1 MKALRTVP
9 GSLLA
14 AAPSLRDEN
23 FMHTVVLM
31 CAHGDEG
38 AHGLV
43 INRPSPITIDKLMPA
58 HALLARQHNVV
69 HAGGPVGLDTLQFV
83 HRVPGRI
90 AGGVELSS
98 GIHLGG
104 DIDQLAQ
111 FLEERGES
119 AAEDVRLILG
129 YAGWGAGQL
138 EEELAGGSWIPVS
151 LQPEWVF
158 APDSQGV
165 WRQVVRS
172 LGGAAAGLEDLPP
185 DVSWN

>member
-1 MKALRTVP
+1 MKELRTVP

-14 AAPSLRDEN
+14 ASPALRDEN

-31 CAHGDEG
+31 CAHDEHG
-38 AHGLV
+38 AHGVV
-43 INRPSPITIDKLMPA
+43 INRPSPVTLDKLMPA
-58 HALLARQHNVV
+58 HELLARQRHVI

-90 AGGVELSS
+90 GGGIELSA

-104 DIDQLAQ
+104 DIDQLAL
-111 FLEERGES
+111 FLDERGES
-119 AAEDVRLILG
+119 ASEDVRMILG

-138 EEELAGGSWIPVS
+138 EAELSGGSWIPASVD
-151 LQPEWVF
+151 PDWVF
-158 APDSQGV
+158 AADAPGI

-172 LGGAAAGLEDLPP
+172 LGAAAAGLENLPP

>member
-1 MKALRTVP
+1 MKLLRTVP

-43 INRPSPITIDKLMPA
+43 INRPSPITIDKLAPA
-58 HALLARQHNVV
+58 HELLARQRSVV

-83 HRVPGRI
+83 HRVPAQI
-90 AGGVELSS
+90 LGGVELSS

-104 DIDQLAQ
+104 DIDHLAR
-111 FLEERGES
+111 FLAERGED

-138 EEELAGGSWIPVS
+138 DDELAGGSWIPAS
-151 LQPEWVF
+151 LRPEWVF
-158 APDSQGV
+158 APDAQGI

-172 LGGAAAGLEDLPP
+172 LGADAAGLEDLPP

>member
-1 MKALRTVP
+1 MKTLRTVP

-14 AAPSLRDEN
+14 AAPALRDEN

-43 INRPSPITIDKLMPA
+43 INRPSPITLDKLAPA
-58 HALLARQHNVV
+58 HALLARQRQVV
-69 HAGGPVGLDTLQFV
+69 HAGGPVGLDMLQFL

-104 DIDQLAQ
+104 DVDQLAQ
-111 FLEERGES
+111 FLDERGES
-119 AAEDVRLILG
+119 AAQDVRLVLG
-129 YAGWGAGQL
+129 YAGWSAGQL
-138 EEELAGGSWIPVS
+138 EDELAGGSWIPAA
-151 LQPEWVF
+151 LDPDWIF
-158 APDSQGV
+158 TADAPGI

-172 LGGAAAGLEDLPP
+172 AAGGASGLADLPP

>member
-43 INRPSPITIDKLMPA
+43 INRPSPITIDKLMPE
-58 HALLARQHNVV
+58 HVLLARQRNFV

-90 AGGVELSS
+90 LGGVELSS

-104 DIDQLAQ
+104 DVDQLAEY
-111 FLEERGES
+111 LEERGDE
-119 AAEDVRLILG
+119 AGEDVRLILG

-138 EEELAGGSWIPVS
+138 EQELAEGSWIPVS
-151 LQPEWVF
+151 LKPEWLF
-158 APDSQGV
+158 AADAQSV

-172 LGGAAAGLEDLPP
+172 LGGATSGLEDFPP